1 MALAHAIVG
10 RDTELA
16 QLREIVH
23 GAGAPFAVFIE
34 GDAGVGKTAL
44 MDSMVARTESLVLRA
59 RPTAAEA
66 ASSFAAMHDLL
77 QPAIGGLARLPVPQ
91 RRALAAALALEDS
104 PDPVDLG

>member
-16 QLREIVH
+16 QLREIVQ

-44 MDSMVARTESLVLRA
+44 MDSVVARTGVVGAAGKAQRGRGGELLRRDA
-59 RPTAAEA
+59 
-66 ASSFAAMHDLL
+66 
-77 QPAIGGLARLPVPQ
+77 
-91 RRALAAALALEDS
+91 
-104 PDPVDLG
+104 